1 MGSCCSYR
9 SKMNKK
15 VKTTDEIINLSTN
28 EKQNKTQVII
38 VSPQSKRTVPQL
50 KRLQS
55 NPLYRRRRR
64 KSLNDA
70 KLTADLRK
78 VQDTPRK
85 RLSMNPG
92 ANIIQNKLF
101 LKAVG
106 ELQVSLPKIKQK

>member
-15 VKTTDEIINLSTN
+15 VKTDEIINLSTN
-28 EKQNKTQVII
+28 ERQNQNHVII
-38 VSPQSKRTVPQL
+38 VTPQSRRAVPQL

-78 VQDTPRK
+78 IHDTPRK

-92 ANIIQNKLF
+92 ADIIQNRLF
-101 LKAVG
+101 QKAVG
-106 ELQVSLPKIKQK
+106 ELQVSLPKMKQK

>member
-9 SKMNKK
+9 SKINRK
-15 VKTTDEIINLSTN
+15 VKTDEIINLSTN
-28 EKQNKTQVII
+28 EKQNQTHVII
-38 VSPQSKRTVPQL
+38 VTPQSKRTVPQL

-78 VQDTPRK
+78 IYDTPRK
-85 RLSMNPG
+85 RLSMNTG
-92 ANIIQNKLF
+92 ADLIQNRLF
-101 LKAVG
+101 QKAVG
-106 ELQVSLPKIKQK
+106 ELQVSLPKIQKK